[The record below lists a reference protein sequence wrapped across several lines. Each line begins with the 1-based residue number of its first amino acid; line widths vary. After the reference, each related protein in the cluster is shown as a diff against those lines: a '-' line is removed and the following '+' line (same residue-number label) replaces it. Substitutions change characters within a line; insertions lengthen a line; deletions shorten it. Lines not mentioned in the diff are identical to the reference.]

1 MRHLLRLLTHWPIA
15 MKLVVMAVAGAL
27 CMVLVALTVL
37 QIARHEL
44 VAERTQKAHAVV
56 DAIWSMADHFQHE
69 ATAGK
74 MTEAEAK
81 ARFFAAAGSIWWE
94 GHSNYAFI
102 YDTETAKNL
111 MNTGNTAL
119 VGRDMRAA

>member
-1 MRHLLRLLTHWPIA
+1 MRRLLRLLTHWPIA
-15 MKLVVMAVAGAL
+15 MKLAVMAVAAMLG
-27 CMVLVALTVL
+27 MVLVAVTVL

-56 DAIWSMADHFQHE
+56 DAIWGMADHFQHE
-69 ATAGK
+69 AASGA

-119 VGRDMRAA
+119 VGRDMRA